1 MKTKVGLVIWA
12 IIVILTLFVS
22 IKITIDLWNINTVE
36 VGPHKIASVS
46 SQSTVIIP
54 ESNVTI
60 TGQDYFEIQDI
71 DSKEITL
78 PEVIPP
84 AIGETD
90 THFDINN
97 PPPGRYLLLK
107 ASANF
112 YSETPIKITV
122 RSGFE
127 EAIIFSLLYLVVTIS
142 VWALAFFLVSPFF
155 FD

>member
-22 IKITIDLWNINTVE
+22 IKITIDLWNINTINI
-36 VGPHKIASVS
+36 GPHEIGSVS

-54 ESNVTI
+54 ESNITI

>member
-12 IIVILTLFVS
+12 IIALLTLFVS
-22 IKITIDLWNINTVE
+22 IKITIDLWSINTINI
-36 VGPHKIASVS
+36 GPHEIGSVS
-46 SQSTVIIP
+46 SQSTVTIP

-60 TGQDYFEIQDI
+60 TSQDYFEIQDI

-84 AIGETD
+84 AIGETN

-97 PPPGRYLLLK
+97 PPPGKYLLLK

-112 YSETPIKITV
+112 YSETPTKITV
-122 RSGFE
+122 RSSFE
-127 EAIIFSLLYLVVTIS
+127 DAIIFSLLYLVATVL
-142 VWALAFFLVSPFF
+142 VWGVALLLVSSFF

>member
-54 ESNVTI
+54 ESNITI